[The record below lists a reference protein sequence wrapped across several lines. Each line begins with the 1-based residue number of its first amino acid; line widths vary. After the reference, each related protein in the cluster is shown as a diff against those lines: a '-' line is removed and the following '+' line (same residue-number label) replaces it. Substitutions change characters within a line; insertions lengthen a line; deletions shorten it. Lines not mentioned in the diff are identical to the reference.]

1 MIIKS
6 NPDEIQNYLTD
17 ASNYSGKCEAV
28 YIPESE
34 QEIVEIV
41 SRCNADKT
49 KITVAGNGTGL
60 TGGRVPEGGI
70 VLSTEKLN
78 KILEINSND
87 KYAVVQPSVLLNEF
101 QEEVESR
108 NLFYPP
114 DPTERNCY
122 IGGTVAT
129 NASGA
134 RTFKYGPTRSY
145 VLGLKIVLPDGRKLR
160 IERGQFIAD
169 GSHAIIPTEDGS
181 IISFEL
187 PNYEMPATKNA
198 AGYYCKEKMDMID
211 LFIGSE
217 GTLGIITEI
226 KLKLIDLP
234 KNILSCIIFFNS
246 QEDALDFVEEAVRLS
261 RYTDDSII
269 SARGLE
275 LFDKFTLKF
284 LRSDYS
290 NIPENAEAA
299 VWFEQEIDGNEDE
312 LISEW
317 MELISKHNGMEEDS
331 WIANDRKEMDKFKD
345 FRHAIALKV
354 NDYMSQRGLKKVG
367 TDVAVPFE
375 SFKGFYF
382 DTIKLVCEAGLNYV
396 VYGHAGDS
404 HIHLNMLPDNAE
416 QYNKAIETYRQ
427 ICSNAVKLKGTVSAE
442 HGIGKLK
449 REYFKLMYNDDV
461 IKKMALIKLAFDTNR
476 ILNIGNI
483 FDEKYLT

>member
-6 NPDEIQNYLTD
+6 NHDEIQNYLTD

-34 QEIVEIV
+34 EEIMEIV
-41 SRCNADKT
+41 SRCNVEK
-49 KITVAGNGTGL
+49 KRITVAGNGTGL

-87 KYAVVQPSVLLNEF
+87 KYAVVQPSVILSEF
-101 QEEVESR
+101 QQEVESR

-187 PNYEMPATKNA
+187 PRYEMPATKNA
-198 AGYYCKEKMDMID
+198 AGYYCKEKMDLID

-234 KNILSCIIFFNS
+234 QNILSCIIFFNS

-284 LRSDYS
+284 LRNDYT

-317 MELISKHNGMEEDS
+317 MELISRHNGMEEDS

-375 SFKGFYF
+375 SFKRFYF
-382 DTIKLVCEAGLNYV
+382 DTIKLVSGAGLNYV

-416 QYNKAIETYRQ
+416 QYKTAIETYRQ

-449 REYFKLMYNDDV
+449 REYFKLMYNDDI

>member
-17 ASNYSGKCEAV
+17 ASNYSGKCDAV

-34 QEIVEIV
+34 DEISEIVKK
-41 SRCNADKT
+41 CNAEKI

-60 TGGRVPEGGI
+60 TGARVPEEGV
-70 VLSTEKLN
+70 VLSMEKLN
-78 KILEINSND
+78 KIIEINSDD
-87 KYAVVQPSVLLNEF
+87 KYAIVQPSVILSEF
-101 QEEVESR
+101 QHEAESK

-114 DPTERNCY
+114 DPTERNCF

-145 VLGLKIVLPDGRKLR
+145 VLGLKIVLPDGRKLN
-160 IERGQFIAD
+160 IERGQHIAD
-169 GSHAIIPTEDGS
+169 GSHAILPTEDGS

-187 PNYEMPATKNA
+187 PRYDMPSTKNA
-198 AGYYCKEKMDMID
+198 AGYYCKEKMDLID

-217 GTLGIITEI
+217 GTLGVITEI

-234 KNILSCIIFFNS
+234 QNILSCIIFFES
-246 QEDALDFVEEAVRLS
+246 EEDALNFIEEAAKLS
-261 RYTDDSII
+261 RFEDDSII

-284 LRSDYS
+284 LRGDYS
-290 NIPENAEAA
+290 NIPENANAA
-299 VWFEQEIDGNEDE
+299 VWFEQEIDDNEDE
-312 LISEW
+312 LISGW
-317 MELISKHNGMEEDS
+317 MELISKHNGMEEES

-375 SFKGFYF
+375 SFKRFYF
-382 DTIKLVCEAGLNYV
+382 DTIKLVSDAGLNYV

-404 HIHLNMLPDNAE
+404 HIHLNMLPDDAG
-416 QYNKAIETYRQ
+416 QYNRAVETYRQ
-427 ICSNAVKLKGTVSAE
+427 ICANAVKLKGTVSAE

-449 REYFKLMYNDDV
+449 REYLKLMYNDDT
-461 IKKMALIKLAFDTNR
+461 IKKMALIKLAFDPNR

-483 FDEKYLT
+483 FEEKYLI